1 MNIRDLHVDGF
12 GVWHELE
19 LEKFSDELTV
29 LHGPNEAGKSTLM
42 QFIRAVL
49 YGFSPEHHER
59 YLPPLRG
66 KQSGGKLRIDTTRG
80 EFSVAREDDPEAEG
94 RNAGLVKLTNK
105 SGLVPTDIDLKA
117 LLSEI
122 DERTFHNIYAV
133 GIRELQELGTLS
145 DSAAAESLYNLTAG
159 LDRVSLSDVVR
170 ELKLA
175 RGRLLAPEDQPS
187 RIAELIEQQEG
198 LQTRIE
204 ELKGQTDEYLVLCSE
219 RDNLE
224 PRVREFQR
232 ETSDLE
238 RQMRMIEVSLSLRP
252 RWEAR
257 SETEAKLNL
266 MGEPRPIR
274 PQVLDELKQFDEQL
288 AQHRKELRELKH
300 QRESLQERC
309 DLLDFNEALWKQAPR
324 IEAASDHR
332 DLLENLQRQT
342 ARLRQRLAKLENRA
356 RHYQQRP
363 GLKFA
368 ENNPGPEG
376 GLEKKLGELKR
387 LAQSI
392 SEQKKQLSR
401 AESSTSKAKQRVS
414 ELSNQLHQ
422 RLGTDPS
429 DDLTTV
435 LEQSGDRVSQSR
447 RRIHLDERLEKLGH
461 EKTELEE
468 TSDRMIERQL
478 LSGWAL
484 TGIGAMFIVG
494 IASLLLLIIST
505 VLPIVEDT
513 SSTWWLGSIGMGLTV
528 AAVII
533 KKSLEHDARK
543 QLSDVQEQL
552 DTVHRQIAKIREER
566 DEIDASLPGGGG
578 PMVVRLQSAEQQHSA
593 LEDLLPLESQ
603 RKEAMAKEESANQR
617 VGTLKQ
623 ELQSLEQRWHSEL
636 RQLQL
641 PADWSPKQLGSLT
654 RGRKRL
660 STLNRRREQLRQDI
674 ELQEKTLASMSH
686 RIAELVE
693 ASELETETDDPIEQL
708 AFLSRELAAQQ
719 GIAQQRDELRGELKQ
734 VDRQRSKLRHQK
746 EDTIR
751 YRLDLLTAY
760 ECEDEAQLGEA
771 VAQRQRYEKLL
782 QRREEL
788 QREIAAALQQ
798 QFTEREVGGLLDEF
812 SAKQLEQ
819 QWDELTTQ
827 HSSLESRREELLEER
842 GRIAERLATLT
853 QSRELADSQL
863 ELGQVEIQLQQA
875 IEQWQAL
882 AVTDKLLGTIR
893 EQYQRERQPETLR
906 EASGYF
912 EKLTEGAYRRVWT
925 PLEEDVLL
933 VDDADGNTV
942 SVKVLSRG
950 TREQLFLSLRLALVA
965 AYARRDIQL
974 PLVLDDLLV
983 NFDNSRAKATARLLR
998 DFAAEGH
1005 QILIFTCHDH
1015 IVKIFRALKVDIRR
1029 LPSRTEA
1036 KEKPKQPVPDIPKP
1050 EPKPQPR
1057 KKIEPVVEEVPEVIT
1072 IDQILVTIEPEK
1084 PKVIVEETTVIEEP
1098 IVAPTRV
1105 LIDTEEYEAAETI
1118 FPAKVI
1124 VRPSLEEYE
1133 LAENTTLGIQ
1143 SGDSAV
1149 SNHTRAVAYETW
1161 QGAKSTSEREL
1172 LAEAES
1178 YLARRKSRRID
1189 SADSPSPWHLASGAS
1204 EYPTDDSLLGDD
1216 LVSEDEAARP
1226 QNADRNGESQEQPA
1240 SKPRKSK
1247 PGKS

>member
-12 GVWHELE
+12 GVWHKLE
-19 LEKFSDELTV
+19 LEEFSDELTV

-49 YGFSPEHHER
+49 YGFSPDHYER

-66 KQSGGKLRIDTTRG
+66 KQPGGRLRLDTSRG
-80 EFSVAREDDPEAEG
+80 EFTVAREDDPEFDG
-94 RNAGLVKLTNK
+94 QSPGLVKLTNK
-105 SGLVPTDIDLKA
+105 SGLVPTDIDLPT

-170 ELKLA
+170 ELKHA
-175 RGRLLAPEDQPS
+175 RSRLLAPGDQPS
-187 RIAELIEQQEG
+187 RIAELLGQQED

-204 ELKGQTDEYLVLCSE
+204 ELKGQTDEYLALCGE
-219 RDNLE
+219 RDALE
-224 PRVREFQR
+224 PRVREIQR
-232 ETSDLE
+232 ETSDIE
-238 RQMRMIEVSLSLRP
+238 RQMRMIELALSLRP

-257 SETEAKLNL
+257 AETETKLNRL
-266 MGEPRPIR
+266 GEPRPIR

-288 AQHRKELRELKH
+288 SQQRKELRELKH

-332 DLLENLQRQT
+332 DLLESLQRQST
-342 ARLRQRLAKLENRA
+342 RLRQRLAKLEIRA
-356 RHYQQRP
+356 RQYRQRP

-368 ENNPGPEG
+368 ENNAGPEG
-376 GLEKKLGELKR
+376 GVEKKLGELKK
-387 LAQSI
+387 LAQSV
-392 SEQKKQLSR
+392 SDQKKQLSR
-401 AESSTSKAKQRVS
+401 AESSASKAKQQVAD
-414 ELSNQLHQ
+414 LNAQLHQ

-429 DDLTTV
+429 DDLTAV

-447 RRIHLDERLEKLGH
+447 RRVHLDERLEKLGH
-461 EKTELEE
+461 ERNELEE

-484 TGIGAMFIVG
+484 AGIGAMFIVG
-494 IASLLLLIIST
+494 IASLLLLLAST
-505 VLPIVEDT
+505 VFPIADDT
-513 SSTWWLGSIGMGLTV
+513 TSTWWLGIIGLGLTF
-528 AAVII
+528 AAVVV
-533 KKSLEHDARK
+533 KKSLDHEARR
-543 QLSDVQEQL
+543 QLNDVQGQL
-552 DTVHRQIAKIREER
+552 DTVHRQIAKLREER
-566 DEIDASLPGGGG
+566 DEIDATLPGGGG
-578 PMVVRLQSAEQQHSA
+578 PLVVRLQSAEQQHSA

-603 RKEAMAKEESANQR
+603 RKEAMAKEGSATQR
-617 VGTLKQ
+617 VATLKQ
-623 ELQSLEQRWHSEL
+623 ELQALEQRWNNEL

-641 PADWSPKQLGSLT
+641 PADWSPKQLSSLT
-654 RGRKRL
+654 QGRKRL
-660 STLNRRREQLRQDI
+660 ATLNRRQEQLREDL

-693 ASELETETDDPIEQL
+693 SSELETESEDPLEQL

-734 VDRQRSKLRHQK
+734 VDRQRSKLRRQN
-746 EDTIR
+746 EDTTR

-760 ECEDEAQLGEA
+760 ECEDEAQLSEA

-798 QFTEREVGGLLDEF
+798 QFTEREVGSLLDQF
-812 SAKQLEQ
+812 NAKQLEQ

-827 HSSLESRREELLEER
+827 HSSLELRREELLEER
-842 GRIAERLATLT
+842 GRIAERLGTLA
-853 QSRELADSQL
+853 QSRELAECQL
-863 ELGQVEIQLQQA
+863 ELGQVEIQLKQA

-882 AVTDKLLGTIR
+882 AVTDTLLGTIR

-912 EKLTEGAYRRVWT
+912 EKLTEGAYHRVWT

-983 NFDNSRAKATARLLR
+983 NFDNSRAKATAKLLR

-1005 QILIFTCHDH
+1005 QILLFTCHDH
-1015 IVKIFRALKVDIRR
+1015 IVKIFRALKVDVRR
-1029 LPSRTEA
+1029 LPNRTEA
-1036 KEKPKQPVPDIPKP
+1036 KEKPKQVPTE
-1050 EPKPQPR
+1050 EPKAVEKPKRP
-1057 KKIEPVVEEVPEVIT
+1057 KKPVEPVVEEVPEVIT
-1072 IDQILVTIEPEK
+1072 IDQILATIEPEK
-1084 PKVIVEETTVIEEP
+1084 PKVIVEETPVIEEP
-1098 IVAPTRV
+1098 IPTPQRV
-1105 LIDTEEYEAAETI
+1105 FIATEEYEAAETV

-1133 LAENTTLGIQ
+1133 LAESTSGAK
-1143 SGDSAV
+1143 SGDAV
-1149 SNHTRAVAYETW
+1149 ASNHTRAVAYETW
-1161 QGAKSTSEREL
+1161 QGANATSEREL

-1189 SADSPSPWHLASGAS
+1189 SADTPSPWYLASAAS
-1204 EYPTDDSLLGDD
+1204 EFPTDDSLLGDD
-1216 LVSEDEAARP
+1216 PLSADELERLR
-1226 QNADRNGESQEQPA
+1226 NADLNGNSGEQPA
-1240 SKPRKSK
+1240 PKSHK
-1247 PGKS
+1247 TRPGK